1 MSDND
6 YKNSC
11 KSCKYFS
18 DPNNILGSC
27 RRYPTYQNR
36 HHTDYC
42 GEYSQ
47 SQSFGALDNIVQSVT
62 KETIQAE
69 VAAMKPKAGR
79 PKKNVA

>member
-1 MSDND
+1 MSDD
-6 YKNSC
+6 HYKNCC
-11 KSCKYFS
+11 KSCKHFAQPTEKLS
-18 DPNNILGSC
+18 SC

-36 HHTDYC
+36 NQFDTC

-69 VAAMKPKAGR
+69 VAALKPKAGR